1 MQETQKTWVQ
11 SLGREDPLE
20 KEMETHSSIFTW
32 EIQWTEDLGGLQSM
46 ESQRVGH
53 NLATKWQQLTV
64 TISIMFWDKRNIN
77 VKSNE
82 SNYLKWKLKGESV
95 SDYKMPS
102 SLCSFRFFGLTKNQS
117 YA

>member
-1 MQETQKTWVQ
+1 MDRGPCRAIVHGVTKSWA
-11 SLGREDPLE
+11 
-20 KEMETHSSIFTW
+20 
-32 EIQWTEDLGGLQSM
+32 
-46 ESQRVGH
+46 
-53 NLATKWQQLTV
+53 NLATKWQQFTV

-82 SNYLKWKLKGESV
+82 SNYFKWKLKGESV

-102 SLCSFRFFGLTKNQS
+102 SLCPFRFFGLNKNQS